1 MRPALHALLPGR
13 RGAAVIGLALLLLV
27 AAFFRARA
35 PSSSSPPG
43 AASPSE
49 RPRLVELAPGQEG
62 AFDRLLGGAGLP
74 GSCRYEGAEVAPM
87 RVAARY
93 ACPGAPSPATFDLLV
108 GDGVRTFSLTAG
120 RFGVETS
127 AGFPAALRDHLVARV
142 ETQTQHVQWRFR
154 EEGAPSS
161 PSPSPSSGA
170 RAPSPSSPSA
180 RTPAPVTLPRASSF
194 GSPRPWTRGD
204 TARLFDHDPTLG
216 YLAALAFILA
226 FTARQLRR
234 DPWPVA
240 AGLAAA
246 VLFGVW
252 VRVHFAIAAP
262 MNAHSYSRMIPQAAD
277 LLRGPVMSWLGARY
291 GLTVHLTDFHAWF
304 DLALSSLMPL
314 VFFTHARLLLGDA
327 RKALAAAALMAVL
340 PMHVRFAKSDVI
352 FVLSLVNS
360 SLTFATIYGALSDPS
375 RAWRAACGVA
385 LPILSFA
392 TYLARPENY
401 AFALLDLGALTLYLR
416 ADVPRR
422 RVAFAALAIASAA
435 GYAVAVDLLARYRQ
449 NVAEG
454 LSLQTLAHAW
464 EIATDPGYNTLVN
477 PRMTPPAVPL
487 LALVGGVTLWRA
499 GERRKAAFLAA
510 WLVTFFVIN
519 SYVRAPT
526 VLMQARYHL
535 NLVSPLLMLAAAA
548 LPAVERL
555 PRPARAALAAW
566 LLLSPWVHRGFVR
579 DVDYTEAQE
588 YFFLRRHRALLDPR
602 CAVLELGPAVD
613 IPEARYTLGLRAPR
627 VSEASRGG
635 VYGGATGV
643 QLGAFPPGGGVDARE
658 AFALPDDFVAAP
670 PPCTYYYESAACT
683 THGPPSGGLA
693 PACEEA
699 HRRFRLE
706 LVGEARHAFRA
717 LDDIIV
723 VRAYADAQGHRRT
736 ARLVTDRRPVRLAL
750 YRVFPR

>member
-1 MRPALHALLPGR
+1 MRLALYATLSRHRVFFA
-13 RGAAVIGLALLLLV
+13 GLALLLLLV
-27 AAFFRARA
+27 AALLRARA
-35 PSSSSPPG
+35 PSSRPAAPG
-43 AASPSE
+43 
-49 RPRLVELAPGQEG
+49 RPQLVELAPGQEA
-62 AFDRLLGGAGLP
+62 AFDRTLGGAELP
-74 GSCRYEGAEVAPM
+74 GACRYEGAEVAPM

-93 ACPGAPSPATFDLLV
+93 ACPGAASPVTFDLLV
-108 GDGVRTFSLTAG
+108 GDRVRTFALTAG

-142 ETQTQHVQWRFR
+142 EALTPQVQWRFR
-154 EEGAPSS
+154 EEAAPS
-161 PSPSPSSGA
+161 PPPAA
-170 RAPSPSSPSA
+170 RAPEPRASPPVA
-180 RTPAPVTLPRASSF
+180 RTPDPSLPPPPPPFAPS
-194 GSPRPWTRGD
+194 RPWTRGD
-204 TARLFDHDPTLG
+204 TAKLFDHDPTLG
-216 YLAALAFILA
+216 FLAALVFLLA
-226 FTARQLRR
+226 LTARQLRR

-240 AGLAAA
+240 AGLAAVVA
-246 VLFGVW
+246 FGVW
-252 VRVHFAIAAP
+252 TRVHLAVAAP
-262 MNAHSYSRMIPQAAD
+262 MNAHPFSRLIPQAVD

-291 GLTVHLTDFHAWF
+291 RLTVHLTDFQAWF
-304 DLALSSLMPL
+304 NLALSSLMPL

-327 RKALAAAALMAVL
+327 RKALAAAALMAAL

-375 RAWRAACGVA
+375 RAWRAACSVA
-385 LPILSFA
+385 LPLLSFA

-454 LSLQTLAHAW
+454 LSLQTLVRAW

-477 PRMTPPAVPL
+477 PHMTPPVIPA
-487 LALVGGVTLWRA
+487 LALVGGAALWRA
-499 GERRKAAFLAA
+499 GERRKAALLAA
-510 WLVTFFVIN
+510 WLATFFVVN
-519 SYVRAPT
+519 SYARAPT

-566 LLLSPWVHRGFVR
+566 LLLSPWIHRGFVR

-588 YFFLRRHRALLDPR
+588 YFFLRRHRDLLGPR

-613 IPEARYTLGLRAPR
+613 IPEGRYTLGLRAPR
-627 VSEASRGG
+627 VSAALRGG
-635 VYGGATGV
+635 VYGEAVGV
-643 QLGAFPPGGGVDARE
+643 QLGAFPPGGGPDARE
-658 AFALPDDFVAAP
+658 GFALSDAFVAAP
-670 PPCTYYYESAACT
+670 LPCTYYYESAACT

-717 LDDIIV
+717 LDDVIV
-723 VRAYADAQGHRRT
+723 ARFYVDAEGHRR
-736 ARLVTDRRPVRLAL
+736 VEHIVSDHRPVRLAL